1 VLGLGF
7 GIVASGVIAVV
18 AIGLGLWSI
27 AVIAVVFGL
36 ANPAAYSQLMDELRP
51 GRATGG
57 SSG

>member
-1 VLGLGF
+1 
-7 GIVASGVIAVV
+7 VASGVIAVV

-36 ANPAAYSQLMDELRP
+36 LNPAAYSQLMDELRP